1 MDESSNVE
9 TPDSFK
15 YFSFL
20 SAISAAAGNNYHMS
34 LLQGNLIVKPNIY
47 TILLGPS
54 GIGKEWPIWLVT
66 ELVQR
71 SETTRVISGRS
82 SIQAIVK
89 ELASARTR
97 PDRPPITDSR
107 AIIIN
112 GELSTAIIEDSDALT
127 ILTDLY
133 DRKSRWSNLLKG
145 AGEEVLK
152 NPYVTTLFGSSPA
165 HFQDSIPIANIE
177 GGFIGR
183 NFLVREEKLTKQID
197 LISEDEKET
206 SDFPFQKFVPHLELI
221 SRKGGRIIPD
231 NDCKNRFNEWR
242 KKWREAN
249 SSTAD
254 NTGFVARV
262 PVHVLKVAMCLVLSD
277 YESQKTLIMG
287 QNHIEE
293 SIEQVTNLRYG
304 TQRAVD
310 GKGLDQ
316 YSIQTK
322 MVLDFLINAD
332 GNTLTRKQILV
343 KGYGNFNA
351 IVLDGILDNLLE
363 INWITRSRIFAG
375 SRSDWE
381 IHLAGKPLTEYLNFL
396 EKAKASRM
404 KHQLQKEQV

>member
-1 MDESSNVE
+1 MSSWIDSLMDESSNVE

-262 PVHVLKVAMCLVLSD
+262 P
-277 YESQKTLIMG
+277 
-287 QNHIEE
+287 
-293 SIEQVTNLRYG
+293 IEQVTNLRYG